1 MSTKKIYRQII
12 PEFLEPQRD
21 SNGVVREEDMIDHVN
36 SMATAGEFYELVEA
50 RVLRIY
56 QLESDLDIIEKPNG
70 EQTRDWKKLGTIDAV
85 MIHNGEIVRGI
96 QPLCSHFNCKPLKDE
111 RVILSEYSGRYYY
124 SFPLASLGKVD
135 HNREF
140 KHKGEDQVFPALT
153 FLNRPLVSGPG
164 DTTIQGRFGNYINF
178 GGDVDNNGKP
188 AYPSIVIGNNQSADS
203 AQNTLK
209 RNDHNFPH
217 IHNINSI
224 GSSITLRSSPNKSSI
239 QLSYDDRVPK
249 FMEGDSIFLNSD
261 ELIMNAKSDDIVLT
275 ANDNINIGS
284 NDNIYITTGDRNGKG
299 EIKIGT
305 KDPTTTTQPVV
316 RGDDL
321 VELLEALFEVLKDHI
336 DKLENESP
344 GVSALRTRSKDKFNI
359 RNKLNKLK
367 ENYFSKIL
375 SKKVKVD

>member
-1 MSTKKIYRQII
+1 MSSKKIYRQIT

-50 RVLRIY
+50 RVLKIY
-56 QLESDLDIIEKPNG
+56 QLESDLDIIDKPNG

-85 MIHNGEIVRGI
+85 MIHNGETVRGI

-124 SFPLASLGKVD
+124 SFPLASLGRVD

-164 DTTIQGRFGNYINF
+164 DTTIQGRFGNYINL

-188 AYPSIVIGNNQSADS
+188 AYSSVVIGNNQSADS
-203 AQNTLK
+203 VQNSLK

-217 IHNINSI
+217 IHNVNSI
-224 GSSITLRSSPNKSSI
+224 GSSITLRSSINEPTLE
-239 QLSYDDRVPK
+239 LSYDDKTPK
-249 FMEGDSIFLNSD
+249 FMKGDTIFLNSD
-261 ELIMNAKSDDIVLT
+261 EIVLNTKEDGIVFSSGDDMSIGAIDDI
-275 ANDNINIGS
+275 NITSLN
-284 NDNIYITTGDRNGKG
+284 GDIR
-299 EIKIGT
+299 IGT
-305 KDPTTTTQPVV
+305 PDPATTTQPVV

-321 VELLEALFEVLKDHI
+321 VDLLRDLFSDLYTFLGI
-336 DKLENESP
+336 LEDESP
-344 GVSALRTRSKDKFNI
+344 GISELRAASDDFSI
-359 RNKLNKLK
+359 RNKLNNLQ

>member
-1 MSTKKIYRQII
+1 MSTKKIYRQIT

-50 RVLRIY
+50 RVLKIY
-56 QLESDLDIIEKPNG
+56 QLESDLDIIDKPNG

-124 SFPLASLGKVD
+124 SFPLASLGRVD

-164 DTTIQGRFGNYINF
+164 DTTVQGRFGNYINL

-188 AYPSIVIGNNQSADS
+188 AYSSVVIGNNQSADS
-203 AQNTLK
+203 VQNSLK
-209 RNDHNFPH
+209 DKDHNFPH
-217 IHNINSI
+217 IHNVNSI
-224 GSSITLRSSPNKSSI
+224 GSSITLRSSINEPTI
-239 QLSYDDRVPK
+239 ELSYDDKTPK
-249 FMEGDSIFLNSD
+249 FMKGDTIFLSSDEIVLNTRQDSIVFSSG
-261 ELIMNAKSDDIVLT
+261 EDISIG
-275 ANDNINIGS
+275 AIDHINITS
-284 NDNIYITTGDRNGKG
+284 LNGDIR
-299 EIKIGT
+299 IGT
-305 KDPTTTTQPVV
+305 PDPTTITQPVV
-316 RGDDL
+316 RGQDL
-321 VELLEALFEVLKDHI
+321 VRFLEDLFSDLSAFLRIFEK
-336 DKLENESP
+336 ESP
-344 GVSALRTRSKDKFNI
+344 GCSDLRAESEGDFSI
-359 RNKLNKLK
+359 ENKLNNLK